1 MEFLTG
7 PNVILALKVAV
18 GLVTVLLAFAVWAAW
33 KQNYRLHGRIN
44 MAFFALT
51 MTAVVLFELVIRVIK
66 PGIYDYLRADP
77 EVFQRLRVHLSFAI
91 PSALLMPLMLWTGMR
106 RRRMHR
112 KLTVV
117 FALFWT
123 LTFITGIFFLP
134 HKASA
139 QVLESAYFH
148 LGGRKVE
155 IGFRDSIREILRGNP
170 EFIHVSV
177 GTVPAR
183 MSRVIVVAAA
193 DGVAVARLRDSVAVK
208 NGFDRFLV
216 RPFLGDVVVARFDH
230 PIEALQA
237 ANELIEDGSAR
248 FAHPDIEYEVEAR
261 GFVAPR
267 QEPLLARQ
275 WHMESNGTLDA
286 WRIAEARRLVPRETV
301 VAVLDLGFEVTHP
314 DLDSAWLRNGGE
326 IPGNKKDDD
335 GNGLV
340 DDVAGWNFST
350 NGNNLLYG
358 ASNKHGTAT
367 AGIIGA
373 RVNGLGVA
381 GGCPWCRV
389 LPVVVDNSAVNQAA
403 AFRYAH
409 QRGARIFS
417 NSWGYRLDAPV
428 TDVVVDAI
436 RDVAR
441 DSVVVFAM
449 SNVNI
454 NDCRAENSDI
464 SSLDDV
470 VAVSS
475 VTKAGIK
482 VEDSGFGPC
491 MELVAPSKGGPSDKA
506 NPGIVTTDRVGSAG
520 YNNGNDPANLDD
532 ADFTNSFWGTSAAA
546 PQVAAAA
553 GVLSSLVPGASASD
567 IKAAMIATA
576 RKTGGSDAVWDDRG
590 FSQKYGYGLVDAGA
604 ALRRLLGD
612 RDSVSGVRAS
622 RESAGR
628 RLASP

>member
-33 KQNYRLHGRIN
+33 KKNFRLHGRIN

-66 PGIYDYLRADP
+66 PGIYDYLRSDP
-77 EVFQRLRVHLSFAI
+77 ELFPRLRVHLSFAI
-91 PSALLMPLMLWTGMR
+91 PSAVLMPLMLWTGMKR
-106 RRRMHR
+106 RRAHR
-112 KLTVV
+112 KLTVL
-117 FALFWT
+117 FALFWI

-148 LGGRKVE
+148 AGGRKVE

-170 EFIHVSV
+170 EFVNVSV
-177 GTVPAR
+177 GAVPAR
-183 MSRVIVVAAA
+183 MSRVMVAAA
-193 DGVAVARLRDSVAVK
+193 APGVGGARLRELVAAK
-208 NGFDRFLV
+208 NGFDGFLA
-216 RPFLGDVVVARFDH
+216 RPFLGGAVVARFEH

-237 ANELIEDGSAR
+237 ANELVEDGSAR

-267 QEPLLARQ
+267 QEPLLSRQ

-286 WRIAEARRLVPRETV
+286 WQVAEARRLIPRETV
-301 VAVLDLGFEVTHP
+301 VAVLDLGFEASHP
-314 DLDSAWLRNGGE
+314 DLEGSWLRNAGE

-373 RVNGLGVA
+373 RVNGIGVA

-409 QRGARIFS
+409 DRGARIFS

-436 RDVAR
+436 REVAR

-454 NDCRAENSDI
+454 NDCRAGSSDI
-464 SSLDDV
+464 SSLDEV

-475 VTKAGIK
+475 VTRAGVK
-482 VEDSGFGPC
+482 VADSGYGPC
-491 MELVAPSKGGPSDKA
+491 MELVAPSNGGPSDKG
-506 NPGIVTTDRVGSAG
+506 NPGIVTTDRVGGAG
-520 YNNGNDPANLDD
+520 YNNGSDPANLDD

-546 PQVAAAA
+546 PQVAAVAA
-553 GVLSSLVPGASASD
+553 VLSGFVPGASVADVKS
-567 IKAAMIATA
+567 AMLATA
-576 RKTGGSDAVWDDRG
+576 RKTGGPDAGWDDRG

-604 ALRRLLGD
+604 ALRKLLGV
-612 RDSVSGVRAS
+612 RDAALGVRAS
-622 RESAGR
+622 REPAGR